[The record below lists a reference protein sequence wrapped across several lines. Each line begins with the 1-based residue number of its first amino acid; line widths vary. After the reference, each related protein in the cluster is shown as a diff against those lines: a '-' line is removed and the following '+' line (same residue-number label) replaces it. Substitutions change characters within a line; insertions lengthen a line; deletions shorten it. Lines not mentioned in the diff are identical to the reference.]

1 MKNIS
6 ARNKGLITAAVM
18 IALSLFFYYGLKKPL
33 ESYYQYAVYAIYTI
47 GIVWSLISF
56 YKSNSSPVKF
66 KDYFQEGFKTF
77 AIVTLLMVVFVY
89 IFFSA
94 NPEIRDAK
102 FAENN
107 RLLLQEGNHTPA
119 EIEANSKQMK
129 RIFIPMMLGITTF
142 VYLFL
147 GVLVTVVTGGFLSQ
161 NKKA

>member
-6 ARNKGLITAAVM
+6 ARNKGIITAVVM
-18 IALSLFFYYGLKKPL
+18 IALTLFFYYGLKQPV
-33 ESYYQYAVYAIYTI
+33 ESPYQYGVYAAYTI
-47 GIVWSLISF
+47 GILWTLISF
-56 YKSNSSPVKF
+56 NKTVNKGAKF

-77 AIVTLLMVVFVY
+77 AIVTLFMVAFVF

-107 RLLLQEGNHTPA
+107 RLLLQEGNHTAA
-119 EIEANSKQMK
+119 EIEANTKQMK

-147 GVLVTVVTGGFLSQ
+147 GVLVTVVTAGFLSQ
-161 NKKA
+161 KKTA